1 MIWQALDTAARAL
14 ALPVAAGIFLNQ
26 LDELFMDANYLMRG
40 LHRRSRR
47 RVSWKTLQAV
57 PQKRIA
63 ILVPAW
69 KEAEVIRQMLEHNIG
84 SLDYD
89 RGRYTIFCG
98 TYRND
103 AETQR
108 EVDAAARRFSNVR
121 KVVVPHD
128 GPTSKADCLNWIYQG
143 IVLDEQQHGGRY
155 DILLMHDAEDVI
167 HPLSLRLYSL
177 LIPRHDFVQTPVFS
191 LELGLHQG
199 VAATYIDEFAEH
211 HLKDMLVRERIGGLV
226 PSAGVGSA
234 FRREAFEEIAR
245 AHGQHPFNVESLTE
259 DYEIGLKFRL
269 AGKKVHFACRSL
281 EGGPP
286 GGRREEI
293 IATRE
298 YFPGGFRA
306 SVRQRSRWILG
317 IALQTWRQIGWK
329 GSLPVLYCLWRDR
342 KALLTNTLVLLAY
355 LVAGYGVVR
364 LAASAGGAAPAPDL
378 GGGLAGQVL
387 GLLFAFNL
395 GAMVWRASMK
405 AKLVGRLYGWGHALF
420 SAPRLVLGNLISLV
434 ATARAVG
441 SYVKHR
447 ITGAPLRWL
456 KTAHVFPN
464 VAALQAQRRRLGQLL
479 VEEHGL
485 PPQDLEEALALQ
497 QELGRPLGEIL
508 GVMGLVSDQDLARAL
523 AQVHEQQGAN
533 QDGLRPAERE
543 LADLPESEAE
553 RLGVVPLAGDRAAT
567 VRLAAQR
574 PLDGEALRVLEQRY
588 GGSVE
593 IVAAP
598 AGAVREARRRAYR
611 KLLGDGRPLPAQRRS
626 LTPDEVD
633 ARSIDR
639 LGLGF
644 CALYGLVPLAPGAGL
659 RVIAAAHPVH
669 PLVQRQLSARLGES
683 VQIQPAEALD
693 VDVAL
698 SVRECGADGEGHSA
712 MCTMDMLEALEAEGT
727 LDAPAAAS
735 ARARLLGLPV
745 TAASGSPLDLPLLP
759 PELSGPHPITVR
771 ALDHQSL
778 VLATPHPSPRLARA
792 LAALYPGWA
801 IAWEVSLP
809 EPPARSS
816 LEEESPWNVN
826 QFKSLTN

>member
-1 MIWQALDTAARAL
+1 MIWQTLDTVARAL
-14 ALPVAAGIFLNQ
+14 ALPVAGGIFLNQ
-26 LDELFMDANYLMRG
+26 LDELFMDANYLLRG
-40 LHRRSRR
+40 LYRRSRR

-69 KEAEVIRQMLEHNIG
+69 KEADVIRQMLEHNIG
-84 SLDYD
+84 TLDYD
-89 RGRYTIFCG
+89 RGRYTFFCG

-103 AETQR
+103 PDTQR

-128 GPTSKADCLNWIYQG
+128 GPTSKADCLNWVYQG
-143 IVLDEQQHGGRY
+143 IVMDEQRRGRRY

-211 HLKDMLVRERIGGLV
+211 HLKDMLVREQIGGLV

-234 FRREAFEEIAR
+234 FRREAFEEIAGQ
-245 AHGQHPFNVESLTE
+245 HGQLPFNVESLTE

-269 AGKKVHFACRSL
+269 AGKRVHFACRSL
-281 EGGPP
+281 EGAP
-286 GGRREEI
+286 GHRGEEI

-329 GSLPVLYCLWRDR
+329 GSLPVMYCLWRDR

-355 LVAGYGVVR
+355 LIGAYGLVR
-364 LAASAGGAAPAPDL
+364 LAASAGGVVPAPQL
-378 GGGLAGQVL
+378 GSGLADRVL
-387 GLLFAFNL
+387 GVLFAVNL
-395 GAMVWRASMK
+395 GAMVWRAGMK

-434 ATARAVG
+434 ATSKAVT

-485 PPQDLEEALALQ
+485 PVHELEEALALQ

-508 GVMGLVSDQDLARAL
+508 GVMGLVSDRALARAL
-523 AQVHEQQGAN
+523 AQVNEQQEAGPE
-533 QDGLRPAERE
+533 GLRPAERALAE
-543 LADLPESEAE
+543 LSEAEAE
-553 RLGVVPLAGDRAAT
+553 RLGVVPLDGDST
-567 VRLAAQR
+567 GSVRLAAQG
-574 PLDGEALRVLEQRY
+574 PLDPETLRVLEQRY

-598 AGAVREARRRAYR
+598 AGAVREARRIAYR
-611 KLLGDGRPLPAQRRS
+611 QLLGAGQAPPAQRRS
-626 LTPDEVD
+626 VAPDELD
-633 ARSIDR
+633 WTAIDR

-644 CALYGLVPLAPGAGL
+644 CALYSLAPLAPVAGT
-659 RVIAAAHPVH
+659 RVVAAANPVH
-669 PLVQRQLSARLGES
+669 PVVQRQLDARLGES
-683 VQIQPAEALD
+683 VEIQPAEALD
-693 VDVAL
+693 VDIAL
-698 SVRECGADGEGHSA
+698 SMREAGPAGAEQST
-712 MCTMDMLEALEAEGT
+712 MRTMDMLAA
-727 LDAPAAAS
+727 LDAVAAAGVRAKLLGVPL
-735 ARARLLGLPV
+735 ARA
-745 TAASGSPLDLPLLP
+745 SSSPLDLPLLP
-759 PELSGPHPITVR
+759 PELSGPHPIVVR

-778 VLATPHPSPRLARA
+778 VLSTPQPSPRLARA

-809 EPPARSS
+809 EAPAVSPLL
-816 LEEESPWNVN
+816 LEEEEQPWTAS